1 LGAIGRL
8 SRKIRTY
15 SEPAR
20 VKLIV
25 MIPAY
30 NEEET
35 IASVVREIPRSFD
48 GISSVEVLL
57 CDDGSRDRTVEEALA
72 AGVDHV
78 ARLRRNFGLTTAFS
92 MGLQAALALG
102 ADIIVNTDADGQYD
116 PTEIADLV
124 APILRGDADMVSGNR
139 QVSELNHMSSS
150 KKYGNRLGSWM
161 LRAVASSPVQDA
173 SSGFRAF
180 SRECALRLNPF
191 IGHTYTHQTLIQAAH
206 SGMVVMEVP
215 VTFRPSAREGGKS
228 RLIGG
233 VGSHIMKSLG
243 TIVRS
248 LTTYRPMA
256 VLGRLGVL
264 FIVVA
269 AALGLIPLVAW
280 IQQGNTEGHI
290 QSLVAAVALALV
302 GLQLLVLG
310 LLADAVST
318 TRRLTEEVLFLVKS
332 EHIGEQSSLPKV
344 KSIHRN
350 DAPVPRPPIQA
361 AVDRDEPARASEP
374 TIAGR

>member
-1 LGAIGRL
+1 M
-8 SRKIRTY
+8 
-15 SEPAR
+15 
-20 VKLIV
+20 KLII
-25 MIPAY
+25 MIPAF
-30 NEEET
+30 NEEAT
-35 IASVVREIPRSFD
+35 IGQVIREIPRSYD
-48 GISSVEVLL
+48 GISTVEVLL
-57 CDDGSRDRTVEEALA
+57 CDDGSTDRTVDVALA

-78 ARLRRNFGLTTAFS
+78 VQLRRNFGLTTAFS
-92 MGLQAALALG
+92 TGLQAALALG
-102 ADIIVNTDADGQYD
+102 ADIVVNTDADGQYD
-116 PTEIADLV
+116 AAEISDLI
-124 APILRGDADMVSGNR
+124 APILRGEADMVSGDR
-139 QVSELNHMSSS
+139 QVRRLDHMTAS
-150 KKYGNRLGSWM
+150 KRYGNRLGSWM

-180 SRECALRLNPF
+180 TRECALRLNPF
-191 IGHTYTHQTLIQAAH
+191 IGHTYTHQTLIQAAQ
-206 SGMVVMEVP
+206 SGMVVKEVP
-215 VTFRPSAREGGKS
+215 VTFRRSAREGGTS

-264 FIVVA
+264 FILVA
-269 AALGLIPLVAW
+269 AALSLIPLVAW

-318 TRRLTEEVLFLVKS
+318 ARRLTEEVLFLVKS
-332 EHIGEQSSLPKV
+332 EHMGEQSSLPKV

-350 DAPVPRPPIQA
+350 DGRVPSPPIPAPVDGEQ
-361 AVDRDEPARASEP
+361 PARASEP
-374 TIAGR
+374 TVAGR